1 MVTVAARIASI
12 GESALGTPPRLLG
25 ALVSRVP
32 ADVLHRQ
39 LSLDGVELHV
49 AESGAGPAVVLLHGF
64 PELWYSWRDQLPALA
79 DGGYRAIA
87 PDLRG
92 YGGSSAPLEIEAYS
106 LQAVCGDLLELLDRL
121 RERQAVFVG
130 HDWGAAVAW
139 QLALEYP
146 DRVAAVA
153 GLSVPFVPRA
163 PAPPISLLRKALGED
178 FYMVWF
184 QEPGVAERA
193 LERDVRRTLITTKA
207 WTAAWGEGDDQP
219 PLPPWLREE
228 DLKVYVDAFER
239 TGFSGGLNYYRNIDR
254 NWERSAHLAERRVEQ
269 PALFI
274 AGSRDPVQRFM
285 PAESMD
291 GWVTDLRG
299 VIRVDGAGHW
309 VQQERPE
316 EVNDALLRFLRQLD
330 LR

>member
-1 MVTVAARIASI
+1 M
-12 GESALGTPPRLLG
+12 
-25 ALVSRVP
+25 
-32 ADVLHRQ
+32 AD
-39 LSLDGVELHV
+39 
-49 AESGAGPAVVLLHGF
+49 SGAGPTVVLLHGF
-64 PELWYSWRDQLPALA
+64 PELWYSWREQLPALA
-79 DGGYRAIA
+79 DAGYRAIA

-92 YGGSSAPLEIEAYS
+92 YGGSSAPGEIEAYS
-106 LQAVCGDLLELLDRL
+106 LEAVCGDFIELLDRL
-121 RERQAVFVG
+121 GERRAVFIG

-139 QLALEYP
+139 QLALQHP
-146 DRVAAVA
+146 DRVRAVV

-178 FYMVWF
+178 FYIVWF

-193 LERDVRRTLITTKA
+193 LERDVRRTLTTTEA
-207 WTAAWGEGDDQP
+207 WTAAWGEGDDRP
-219 PLPPWLREE
+219 TLPAWLSEE

-274 AGSRDPVQRFM
+274 TGSRDPVQRFM
-285 PAESMD
+285 PAEAMD

-309 VQQERPE
+309 VQQERPG
-316 EVNDALLRFLRQLD
+316 EVNDALLRVLRQLD
-330 LR
+330 PV